1 MLPTMADDRA
11 PPSSR
16 VSAPAMPP
24 TGGAPTVSPGAP
36 YDSHGPRADTR
47 GRVEKYFRMLHKKMG
62 LTGSLTFVWA
72 AEPDPRCHLEVAQ
85 EAELD
90 SEITIYPDWLEQ
102 TPEYQRIS
110 AVHELVHKLWHPYT
124 SLATAGLKAR
134 HSAAM
139 IQAEEP
145 CVEATARL
153 LAPRFP
159 LPKF

>member
-1 MLPTMADDRA
+1 
-11 PPSSR
+11 
-16 VSAPAMPP
+16 MPP

-62 LTGSLTFVWA
+62 LTGSLTFEW
-72 AEPDPRCHLEVAQ
+72 
-85 EAELD
+85 EAED
-90 SEITIYPDWLEQ
+90 SEQCYLAIAQDSELDAVVSIH
-102 TPEYQRIS
+102 PEYLTKSPEAQRLG